1 MAKINLK
8 NLLKRV
14 ELKSKFNFETFTGFA
29 LEDVEKGGMTSL
41 GIQFNESDNVDFEL
55 KSMLIQN
62 ILHSYVY
69 PEILHRVYNHDL
81 KPTYKPNLVHI
92 LLNTQHSKNKILLEK
107 ETNFLAN
114 FTLKEDRPLKDKEHV
129 NFDDIQKITKIFPR
143 ENYMGDSAHIML
155 LRFKNKWLAGIDL
168 VFDRLKIKTKM
179 KSAREFLDTADY
191 DLKQKKWAPFVT
203 NTWRTTELTLQ
214 SLLLFRYQGN
224 FSRKQDHETTKK
236 LFKSFCNHG
245 NAPSKFWNCYDKLY
259 GMYKRASYGTGIK
272 GDFKINE
279 STARELLDTS
289 SKMLDF
295 VNQTLEAIDK
305 NRKSSDGKV
314 IGFW

>member
-8 NLLKRV
+8 KLLKRV

-41 GIQFNESDNVDFEL
+41 GIQFNESDNIDFEL
-55 KSMLIQN
+55 RNVLIQN
-62 ILHSYVY
+62 ILYDFVY
-69 PEILHRVYNHDL
+69 PEILHRVHNNEL
-81 KPTYKPNLVHI
+81 TPTYKPKLVHI
-92 LLNTQHSKNKILLEK
+92 LLNTKPSKNKILLEK

-114 FTLKEDRPLKDKEHV
+114 IILKEDRPLKDKEHV
-129 NFDDIQKITKIFPR
+129 NFNEIQKITKLFPR

-155 LRFKNKWLAGIDL
+155 LRFKNKWFAGIDL

-203 NTWRTTELTLQ
+203 NTWRATELMVQ
-214 SLLLFRYQGN
+214 SFLLFRYQGG

-236 LFKSFCNHG
+236 LFKSFCDHG
-245 NAPSKFWNCYDKLY
+245 NAPSTFWDCYDKLSV
-259 GMYKRASYGTGIK
+259 MYKPASYGTGVK
-272 GDFKINE
+272 GDFKIKE
-279 STARELLDTS
+279 STAREFLDIA

-295 VNQTLEAIDK
+295 VNKTLETIDR
-305 NRKSSDGKV
+305 NRKSSNEKV